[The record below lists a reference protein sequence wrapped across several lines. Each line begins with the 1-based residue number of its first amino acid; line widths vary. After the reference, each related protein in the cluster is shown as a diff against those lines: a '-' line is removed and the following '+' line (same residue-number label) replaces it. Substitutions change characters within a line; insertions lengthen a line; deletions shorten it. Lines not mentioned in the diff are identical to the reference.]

1 MRKKITFLVAM
12 ALALTA
18 SAASPQGSA
27 FVKKGMVPESAVM
40 SAAKSASSGMTGFG
54 PHKKRVVSRAPEGGY
69 SLPFDMAPTSEQF
82 AECDVIDANGDGKT
96 WSFDSTNGF
105 KYTFSGSNP
114 GDDWLILPAV
124 AMEAGE
130 VKLMFD
136 YRANST
142 SYIESFEVYVGT
154 ERTVEGMTQKIADF
168 SVDKKEFQEAVLT
181 FSTPTA
187 GNYYVAF
194 HATSPKNAYYLFI
207 KNVAMRQIDNSLP
220 AMATILSAEMDATEC
235 SLSVKLPTKSIGGE
249 DLSGTVGAEI
259 RVDGEIVAT
268 DTPMEGAPGTTVST
282 TLTLIPGRRT
292 ISVFAYDYKDG
303 AKRLSEGVGVQVVA
317 ARKVPVALPAF
328 FEPDAVDFD
337 LCTVIDANNS
347 GKTWG
352 FADSGNNGNRT
363 SFRYTYDYTR
373 DADDYIILPAIVAAP
388 SGTYELSYDVTT
400 KFDNESYEVYWG
412 PSADVASMTK
422 IFESGEFNTS
432 DTWESRKHSF
442 SADAQGNIFIAFK
455 ATSPR
460 YRSYIYISKI
470 KLAEGDPTV
479 PAAPEITGT
488 DFNGGD
494 GTINILVPSVT
505 VSGTPIAQT
514 QLYLGVRID
523 GNAVGEPIAAAPG
536 ATVAVPVTGLALGSH
551 AVEADVWFERE
562 GVNVTSEA
570 AKLIFKVT
578 LPDNFAY
585 ELPVTMALNST
596 DRDNYTV
603 VDANN
608 DNSTWSYDSQNDCFK
623 YTYNGSNT
631 GDDWIFTPA
640 VNIND
645 VSEILRV
652 ALTARCGSGTES
664 YEIYLGSQPDVES
677 MSVKIMESEIQGR
690 TNFEDYYNDFVLDTP
705 GKYYVGIHA
714 TSPVNQY
721 WLYVKNLRISSTGN
735 SPLAPGAVTDL
746 VATPDPTGLTQA
758 TLSFTMPVVN
768 MVDGQLDA
776 SATLTATAVCGTHT
790 ASVTGLPGE
799 SKELVIETDNGECT
813 FTVTVANANGSGRE
827 ESVTARCGLDRP
839 KTPVLTGAV
848 TSADNMSVTL
858 TWEAVTEGVNG
869 GVANPEA
876 MRYRIYEYDYEDEDW
891 YQLEDTDQL
900 TFTHTLD
907 ADAPQ
912 DLYVF
917 GVDAYNAVN
926 SGSSMSVINV
936 NLGKPYA
943 LPMTETFADGEFHYQ
958 PVALSSSLGSDYAPQ
973 WGLGNPMNEGYDMVN
988 NSGYAMIGKTQFN
1001 RGDSRV
1007 NLPRFATTG
1016 YNFVEVSMSV
1026 YVYEGTPSISVYA
1039 YSDNQNTAD
1048 LLGEVST
1055 SGLSGWNTF
1064 TFRLP
1069 SHLTGRE
1076 WVNAYAYV
1084 SFSGSSQRALIESY
1098 EVRGEQ
1104 VQPSVAHGY
1113 QMGDTNYKFG
1123 FVEFGVEDFATTT
1136 IVKATTQSGSH
1147 VSAGEAVNGKY
1158 YAYTVV
1164 PDPFGA
1170 LDAENFVVYNIG
1182 DNEYTPVATTVNAEG
1197 RRVVDMT
1204 YDYTNNTMYALVET
1218 RVGNGPVTT
1227 TALHI
1232 VNPETGE
1239 YTLVGSAGELTAI
1252 NGHGREVET
1261 VLVTLAA
1268 DAQGN
1273 LYAMS
1278 DLRQFYRIDKF
1289 TGAAIRIGTTQH
1301 SYATNNQFQS
1311 MAFDRFGELYWAQQH
1326 PDEGRFLTVNP
1337 LTGEPALLGKLGAD
1351 AQVTGLYFEK
1361 PYDTASPLPVSSL
1374 TAVTGETQPN
1384 RVTLS
1389 WALPEQDAAGNNVS
1403 ITAVKVYR
1411 FGTSTPLATLD
1422 GSAVSY
1428 VDEAAPN
1435 GNLTYYVTTVAGE
1448 HAGAPALAGV
1458 FAGCDMLNPV
1468 TDLTLT
1474 SEGRAV
1480 TLTWNAPTATVN
1492 GGYADFDNITY
1503 KVVRVKGDTRVVL
1516 DEACDETSYTD
1527 LLVVGGTYSYEVTPV
1542 CGGVE
1547 GVVAQSEEVTVDITF
1562 SVPYE
1567 TGFEDDQDG
1576 TLWTTILGEH
1586 HTSTNNG
1593 WTITSGSASQTL
1605 DGKFAQ
1611 LKTQGSADYA
1621 DDWLISPAIH
1631 LDADVL
1637 YSLAYF
1643 CHGGIASD
1651 DHSFEVYIGTD
1662 PTDISTFTQKIAEY
1676 EDIRI
1681 PTDWSQQNV
1690 HQFVVD
1696 NTGNHHIGF
1705 HGSTTET
1712 YANLRIDN
1720 LSLKA
1725 DESGI
1730 DNVTAGSLRIV
1741 NRMLFSQKEIASFRV
1756 VSTSGREVAGAD
1768 NVNAT
1773 VVALGLDNVPAG
1785 VYLVKVTFAD
1795 GSLATLKTLR

>member
-1 MRKKITFLVAM
+1 MKKKITFLVAM

-27 FVKKGMVPESAVM
+27 LVKKGMVPESAVL

-69 SLPFDMAPTSEQF
+69 SLPFDMVPTVEQF
-82 AECDVIDANGDGKT
+82 SECTVIDSNGDGKT
-96 WSFDSTNGF
+96 WTWDSTNGF
-105 KYTFSGSNP
+105 KYSFHGSNN

-130 VKLMFD
+130 VKLLFD
-136 YRANST
+136 YKANSS
-142 SYIESFEVYVGT
+142 SYTETFEVYIGSAP
-154 ERTVEGMTQKIADF
+154 TVEGMTQKLGDF
-168 SVDKKEFQEAVLT
+168 SSNSTEYQSGLLT
-181 FSTPTA
+181 FSVPSA

-194 HATSPKNAYYLFI
+194 HATSPKNAFYLFV

-220 AMATILSAEMDATEC
+220 ALATILSAEMDATEC
-235 SLSVKLPTKSIGGE
+235 SLSVKLPAKNIGGA
-249 DLSGTVGAEI
+249 DLTGTVGAEV
-259 RVDGEIVAT
+259 RVDGEVVAT
-268 DTPMEGAPGTTVST
+268 DPVMEGAPGSTVST
-282 TLTLIPGRRT
+282 TLSLESGRHT
-292 ISVFAYDYKDG
+292 ISVTAYDYNDG
-303 AKRLSEGVGVQVVA
+303 VKRFSESVEVQVIA
-317 ARKVPVALPAF
+317 SRKVPVALPAY
-328 FEPDAVDFD
+328 FEPDAVDFEI
-337 LCTVIDANNS
+337 CTVVDANNS

-352 FADSGNNGNRT
+352 FADSGNNGNRQA
-363 SFRYTYDYTR
+363 FRYTYEWSYDG
-373 DADDYIILPAIVAAP
+373 DDYIILPAITAAA
-388 SGTYELSYDVTT
+388 SGAYELSYDVST

-412 PSADVASMTK
+412 SSADVASMTK
-422 IFESGEFNTS
+422 IFESGDFKTS
-432 DTWESRKHSF
+432 DNWEGRKHSF
-442 SADAQGNIFIAFK
+442 SGTTEGNIFIAFR

-460 YRSYIYISKI
+460 NRSYIYISRI
-470 KLAEGDPTV
+470 KLAEADPTI

-494 GTINILVPSVT
+494 GTINILMPSVT
-505 VSGTPIAQT
+505 VSGASIAQS

-523 GNAVGEPIAAAPG
+523 GTAVGEPLTAAPG
-536 ATVAVPVTGLALGSH
+536 ATVAVPVTGLSLGNH
-551 AVEADVWFERE
+551 TVEADVWFERD
-562 GVNVTSEA
+562 GANVTSEA
-570 AKLIFKVT
+570 AKLTFKVS
-578 LPDNFAY
+578 LPDDFAY
-585 ELPVTMALNST
+585 ELPATMALNST
-596 DRDNYTV
+596 DKDNYTV
-603 VDANN
+603 FDMNG
-608 DNSTWSYDSQNDCFK
+608 DGSTWSYDSQNDCFK
-623 YTYNGSNT
+623 YTYNSSNT
-631 GDDWIFTPA
+631 GDDWLFTPA
-640 VNIND
+640 VNITD

-652 ALTARCGSGTES
+652 AISARCGSGTES
-664 YEIYLGSQPDVES
+664 YEIYLGSQPNVAS
-677 MSVKIMESEIQGR
+677 MTVKIMESEIQGR

-714 TSPVNQY
+714 SSPVNQY

-746 VATPDPTGLTQA
+746 AVTPDPTGLAQA

-768 MVDGQLDA
+768 MVEGQLDA
-776 SATLTATAVCGTHT
+776 AATLTATAVCGTHT

-813 FTVTVANANGSGRE
+813 FTVSVANANGSGRDAI
-827 ESVTARCGLDRP
+827 VTARCGLDRP
-839 KTPVLTGAV
+839 KAPVLTGAV
-848 TSADNMSVTL
+848 TSADNMSVTI

-869 GVANPEA
+869 GVANPGA

-891 YQLEDTDQL
+891 YHLEDTDQL
-900 TFTHTLD
+900 TYTYTPG

-912 DLYVF
+912 DLYVI
-917 GVDAYNAVN
+917 GIDAYNAVN

-936 NLGKPYA
+936 NLGKPYT
-943 LPMTETFADGEFHYQ
+943 LPMSETFADGEFHYE
-958 PVALSSSLGSDYAPQ
+958 PVALSSSLSSDYAPQ
-973 WGLGNPMNEGYDMVN
+973 WGLGNPINEGYEMVN

-1016 YNFVEVSMSV
+1016 YNLVEVSMSV

-1039 YSDNQNTAD
+1039 YSDDQDTAD

-1055 SGLSGWNTF
+1055 QGLSGWNTF
-1064 TFRLP
+1064 SFRLP

-1084 SFSGSSQRALIESY
+1084 NFSGSSQRALIESY
-1098 EVRGEQ
+1098 EVKGEQ

-1136 IVKATTQSGSH
+1136 IVKATTQGGSH

-1158 YAYTVV
+1158 YTYTVV

-1182 DNEYTPVATTVNAEG
+1182 DNEYTPVTTVANAEG

-1232 VNPETGE
+1232 VDPETGE

-1311 MAFDRFGELYWAQQH
+1311 MAFDRMGELYWAQQH

-1337 LTGEPALLGKLGAD
+1337 LTGEPSLLGKLGAD

-1361 PYDTASPLPVSSL
+1361 PYDTASPLPVTSL
-1374 TAVTGETQPN
+1374 TAITGETEPN

-1389 WALPEQDAAGNNVS
+1389 WTLPEQDAAGNNVS

-1448 HAGAPALAGV
+1448 HAGAPALTGV
-1458 FAGCDMLNPV
+1458 FAGCDMLNAV
-1468 TDLTLT
+1468 TDLSLT
-1474 SEGRAV
+1474 AEGRAV

-1516 DEACDETSYTD
+1516 DEACEETTYTD
-1527 LLVVGGTYSYEVTPV
+1527 LLVVGGTYSYEVIPV

-1547 GVVAQSEEVTVDITF
+1547 GVTAQSEEVTVDITF

-1576 TLWTTILGEH
+1576 TLWTTILGAH
-1586 HTSTNNG
+1586 HTSANNG
-1593 WTITSGSASQTL
+1593 WSITSGSASQTL

-1631 LDADVL
+1631 LDADIL
-1637 YSLAYF
+1637 YNLAYF
-1643 CHGGIASD
+1643 CHGGIGSD

-1676 EDIRI
+1676 EDVRI

-1696 NTGNHHIGF
+1696 NAGNYHIGF

-1741 NRMLFSQKEIASFRV
+1741 NQMLFSHKEIASFSV
-1756 VSTSGREVAGAD
+1756 MSTSGREVAGAC

-1773 VVALGLDNVPAG
+1773 VVSLGLGNVPAG
-1785 VYLVKVTFAD
+1785 VYLVKVTFTN
-1795 GSLATLKTLR
+1795 GSVATLKTLK